1 MKFNQMTLY
10 KFPFLL
16 ACLVLLAESIGL
28 FILPAYIKQNLP
40 SILCGRSGNLINDY
54 IVNHQEPLSTIAN
67 YMYVFA
73 LILFILSLSCIWS
86 VCSIKRNIKNETLEN
101 DVVRS

>member
-10 KFPFLL
+10 KLPLLL
-16 ACLVLLAESIGL
+16 ACIVLLAESVGL
-28 FILPAYIKQNLP
+28 FILPAYVNQNLP

-54 IVNHQEPLSTIAN
+54 IVNYQEPLSTIAN

-86 VCSIKRNIKNETLEN
+86 VCSIKGNIQDETLKN
-101 DVVRS
+101 DEVKS